1 MQIGTPEAI
10 KTAVSTLMQ
19 ALQNQDAGVR
29 QSAVWALGNIGE
41 DAVPALIPL
50 LQDQYEWVRVASAQ
64 ALKEDRYF

>member
-1 MQIGTPEAI
+1 LDENENRED
-10 KTAVSTLMQ
+10 AVRILIS
-19 ALQNQDAGVR
+19 
-29 QSAVWALGNIGE
+29 IGE